1 MSRANTALKAE
12 HEYICGNS
20 GTGKSSHVKRAIEKA
35 PRVIVYDP
43 DDEYGDQLGFIRV
56 SKAADLAS
64 LLQQNSNKPLKVAFV
79 PTRATVKAFE
89 FWARCAFVWGNCAAV
104 AEEIADVTSAGKAP
118 PNWGTL
124 IRRGRKYGIKIL
136 AVTQRPAEADKTIL
150 SNAAMIHCCALGR
163 MADRKAVAAEM
174 DCDVALIAQM
184 KPLDY
189 IVYKRADLSL
199 RAGNLTTKRTKTI
212 RA

>member
-20 GTGKSSHVKRAIEKA
+20 GTGKSSHIKLTIEKA
-35 PRVIVYDP
+35 KRVIVYDP
-43 DDEYGDQLGFIRV
+43 DDEYSEQRGFIRV

-64 LLQQNSNKPLKVAFV
+64 LLQQNANAPLKVAFV
-79 PTRATVKAFE
+79 PTRTTVKAFE
-89 FWARCAFVWGNCAAV
+89 FFARAAFVWGNCVAV

-150 SNAAMIHCCALGR
+150 SNAAVIRCCALGR
-163 MADRKAVAAEM
+163 MADRKAIASEI
-174 DCDVALIAQM
+174 DVNVDLIAKM
-184 KPLDY
+184 KPLDFM
-189 IVYKRADLSL
+189 VYKRADLSV
-199 RAGNLTTKRTKTI
+199 RAGNLTTKRTTTI